1 MQNIIFILDSIQLV
15 SAKVDT
21 QQKKLLLFVG
31 LCLSSFLWYCDSRL
45 YYHTRVVLSLVLDQ
59 NVLFLFL
66 MGTTTTLTRERETE
80 EERL

>member
-15 SAKVDT
+15 SSKVDT
-21 QQKKLLLFVG
+21 QKKLLLFVG

-45 YYHTRVVLSLVLDQ
+45 YYHTQVVLSLVLDH
-59 NVLFLFL
+59 VLFLFL